1 MSGTYVGATEV
12 TLVLPAPVTITGTSS
27 PLTLGEVA
35 SAIQRFGARVN
46 VAAAGAGY
54 AVPISPSALDAYSM
68 VQDAVIQGVAGWI
81 MGIYGPNVPAG
92 PGSQTTLAGQFTQ
105 AYRDFLEQLRD
116 GDILLPDVG
125 RDTDGRQLPRSF
137 ETTNT
142 AAAASVGG
150 ASPLISVKQ
159 VF

>member
-1 MSGTYVGATEV
+1 MTGSYVGATEV
-12 TLVLPAPVTITGTSS
+12 TLILPAPVSIGTNTG
-27 PLTLGEVA
+27 PLTLSEVA
-35 SAIQRFGARVN
+35 SAIQRYGARVN
-46 VAAAGAGY
+46 IAAAGAGY
-54 AVPISPSALDAYSM
+54 AVPVSPSALDAYSM
-68 VQDAVIQGVAGWI
+68 IQDAVIQGVAGWI

-92 PGSQTTLAGQFTQ
+92 PGSTLAGQFTK
-105 AYRDFLEQLRD
+105 AYEDFLEQLRD

-125 RDTDGRQLPRSF
+125 RDTEGRQLPRSF
-137 ETTNT
+137 ETTNI

>member
-1 MSGTYVGATEV
+1 MTGSYVGATEV
-12 TLVLPAPVTITGTSS
+12 TLILPAPVSIGTNTG
-27 PLTLGEVA
+27 PLTLSEVA
-35 SAIQRFGARVN
+35 SAIQRHGARVN

-54 AVPISPSALDAYSM
+54 AVPVSPSALDAYSM
-68 VQDAVIQGVAGWI
+68 IQDAVIQGVAGWI

-92 PGSQTTLAGQFTQ
+92 PGSTLAGQFTK
-105 AYRDFLEQLRD
+105 AYEDFLEQLRD